1 MSLLPAAGAPV
12 KPGSGTR
19 MLDNMRKKGQP
30 ITPQLQEMAN
40 WLDSLETNAGGMDGE
55 VIFQASN
62 FCSSFIDCQLSD
74 CKVYSLQGATQPGD

>member
-1 MSLLPAAGAPV
+1 MKPTLVLLLAARAPS

-40 WLDSLETNAGGMDGE
+40 WLDSLESGAGGADGE
-55 VIFQASN
+55 VTA
-62 FCSSFIDCQLSD
+62 
-74 CKVYSLQGATQPGD
+74 Y